1 MNYRHAYHAGNFA
14 DVLKHVVVA
23 LIIEHLK
30 QKPQPFR
37 VIDVHAGRG
46 IYDLESIEAGKTREW
61 ERGIARV
68 MAPPFA
74 EGAAAILSPYVE
86 CVRAMNSGS
95 SLTTYPGSPLLARAL
110 MRRGDQLIANEL
122 HPEDFNAL
130 RSALA
135 TQPDSKVLNLDAW
148 VALKSLLPPRERRG
162 LILIDPPFE
171 APDEFDRLAKG
182 VAEALQRFAT
192 GVYVIWYPVKD
203 PRDVTK
209 WLGQLR
215 GLHPAK
221 AINVTLSVL
230 ARGTRP
236 GLTEAGLLILNPPY
250 LLKEHLQTLMT
261 ELTARLSEGRGSGFR
276 IEDWGDDRGG

>member
-14 DVLKHVVVA
+14 DVLKHTVLS

-46 IYDLESIEAGKTREW
+46 LYDLESIEAGKTREW
-61 ERGIARV
+61 ESGIGRV
-68 MAPPFA
+68 MAHPFA
-74 EGAAAILSPYVE
+74 AAAAAILAPYAD
-86 CVRAMNSGS
+86 CVRAMNSGP

-110 MRRGDQLIANEL
+110 MRRGDQLVANEL
-122 HPEDFNAL
+122 HPEDFSAL
-130 RSALA
+130 RAALA

-148 VALKSLLPPRERRG
+148 VALKSLLPPKERRG

-171 APDEFDRLAKG
+171 APDEFDRLATG

-203 PRDVTK
+203 ANEVTK
-209 WLGQLR
+209 LLGRLR

-221 AINVTLSVL
+221 AINVTFSVT
-230 ARGTRP
+230 ARGARP
-236 GLTEAGLLILNPPY
+236 GLTETGLLILNPTY
-250 LLKEHLQTLMT
+250 LLKEHLETLMP

-276 IEDWGDDRGG
+276 IDDWGG

>member
-14 DVLKHVVVA
+14 DVLKHTVLS

-46 IYDLESIEAGKTREW
+46 LYDLESIEAGKTREW
-61 ERGIARV
+61 ESGIARV
-68 MAPPFA
+68 MAHPFA
-74 EGAAAILSPYVE
+74 AATAAILAPYAD
-86 CVRAMNSGS
+86 CVRAMNSGA

-122 HPEDFNAL
+122 HPEDFSAL
-130 RSALA
+130 RAALA
-135 TQPDSKVLNLDAW
+135 TQPDCKVLNLDAW
-148 VALKSLLPPRERRG
+148 VALKSLLPPKERRG

-203 PRDVTK
+203 ANEVTK
-209 WLGQLR
+209 LLGQLR

-221 AINVTLSVL
+221 AINVTLSVT
-230 ARGTRP
+230 ARGARP
-236 GLTEAGLLILNPPY
+236 GLTETGLLILNPPY
-250 LLKEHLQTLMT
+250 LLKEHLETLMP

-276 IEDWGDDRGG
+276 IDDWGG

>member
-14 DVLKHVVVA
+14 DVLKHTVLS

-30 QKPQPFR
+30 LKPQPFR

-46 IYDLESIEAGKTREW
+46 LYDLESIEAGKTREW
-61 ERGIARV
+61 ENGIGRV
-68 MAPPFA
+68 MAQPFA
-74 EGAAAILSPYVE
+74 EGAAAILAPYVD
-86 CVRAMNSGS
+86 CVRAMNSGT
-95 SLTTYPGSPLLARAL
+95 SLTTYPGSPLLVRAL
-110 MRRGDQLIANEL
+110 MRPGDQLIANEL
-122 HPEDFNAL
+122 HPEDFSAL

-148 VALKSLLPPRERRG
+148 VALKSLLPPKERRG

-171 APDEFDRLAKG
+171 AADEFDRLAKG

-203 PRDVTK
+203 PREVTK
-209 WLGQLR
+209 LLGRLR
-215 GLHPAK
+215 GVHPAK
-221 AINVTLSVL
+221 AIDVTLSVT
-230 ARGTRP
+230 ARGARP
-236 GLTEAGLLILNPPY
+236 GLTETGLLILNPPY
-250 LLKEHLQTLMT
+250 LLKDHLETLMP

-276 IEDWGDDRGG
+276 IDEWGV